1 MPQPPGMPEFAC
13 RTMRDVRTDRFNM
26 QQLHVLT
33 HHGTHVDAPFHF
45 VPDGATIDELE
56 LDTLGGV
63 GVVLDVP
70 RAELA
75 AIGPAD
81 LARARPSIRAGDIV
95 LVRTGWSIQY
105 ESADY
110 TRGPFLTPAAATY
123 LLQRRIKLLGVDLIS
138 PDEPPHAGRAA
149 DFDYP
154 VHRLLLGAG
163 VPIVENLNLEVVRG
177 NRCDVLA
184 LPIQIEGGD
193 GGPARVVARPR
204 RFRSSFKSGQQ
215 GG

>member
-13 RTMRDVRTDRFNM
+13 RTIRDVRTDRFNL

-45 VPDGATIDELE
+45 LPDGATIDQLE
-56 LDTLGGV
+56 LDRLGGV

-70 RAELA
+70 RAALA
-75 AIGPAD
+75 AIGAAE
-81 LARARPSIRAGDIV
+81 LAEARPSIRAGDMV
-95 LVRTGWSIQY
+95 LVRTGWSAHY
-105 ESADY
+105 EAGAY
-110 TRGPFLTPAAATY
+110 MRGPFLTPAAASY

-163 VPIVENLNLEVVRG
+163 VPIVENLNLESVRG
-177 NRCDVLA
+177 RRCDVLA
-184 LPIQIEGGD
+184 LPIRIEGAD

-204 RFRSSFKSGQQ
+204 YAYMHNKT
-215 GG
+215 